1 MIDLRARSPRA
12 AGTAALALA
21 FLLALP
27 VAAQVG
33 PPVRL
38 GPPVQ
43 TAPTAPA
50 SPLAAPP
57 SPLVQPAPPAGRV
70 AAPAI
75 QVDQLRAVDV
85 DSMGVLEGA
94 QGGLGVDMW
103 KGTRRTHVER
113 LLAHLPAA
121 PASLVV
127 RDLQRRLLMSVAG
140 APEGEGAAGSAAEGQ
155 LVALRVDRLAAMGE
169 ERGLTALLDAVPA
182 RLANE
187 PIARARV
194 DAAWL
199 AGDTAG
205 ACANVQRA
213 APLHSGA
220 YWQKAEVFCQAAAGE
235 RAPAETGL
243 RLLQEQRLIDDPA
256 FGLLIEAI
264 NGNARI
270 KIDKVTRL
278 DAMMLAMLR
287 TAKRAVPA
295 DAARAA
301 TPGMLAALAQGV
313 TAEANFRLAAADRA
327 FAAGALAR
335 ETLVDIYKTASLPTD
350 AIANAMQRA
359 EAGDPALSQALIHRA
374 LAIQITPAERVRL
387 IEKAAQI
394 ARKRGSYVAAAR
406 ALAPVLAELRP
417 GPELAGFAHE
427 AARIFY
433 AAGQIN
439 SAHVWYEL
447 ARTQAGRTPEAAQAT
462 LALWPLARLAEGDIA
477 GPWED
482 ARLTAWFDAELKRD
496 GKKAI
501 ERATTLYSLLD
512 AVGEPVTGEAWRELL
527 HGAERVSAAM
537 PSPALWR
544 VFGDAAESRRVGET
558 VLLAVLSLGDLPLDQ
573 ASPMLL
579 HGLIT
584 NLRLVGLDAEA
595 RALALEA
602 ALAAGL

>member
-1 MIDLRARSPRA
+1 
-12 AGTAALALA
+12 
-21 FLLALP
+21 
-27 VAAQVG
+27 
-33 PPVRL
+33 
-38 GPPVQ
+38 
-43 TAPTAPA
+43 
-50 SPLAAPP
+50 
-57 SPLVQPAPPAGRV
+57 
-70 AAPAI
+70 
-75 QVDQLRAVDV
+75 
-85 DSMGVLEGA
+85 MGVLDDA

-103 KGTRRTHVER
+103 KGTRRAHIER
-113 LLAHLPAA
+113 LLTRLPAA
-121 PASLVV
+121 PSSLVL
-127 RDLQRRLLMSVAG
+127 RDLQRRLLLGVAG
-140 APEGEGAAGSAAEGQ
+140 APEGEGATGNAAEGQ

-169 ERGLTALLDAVPA
+169 ERGLAALLDAVPA

-187 PIARARV
+187 PIARARI

-199 AGDTAG
+199 AGDAAG

-213 APLHSGA
+213 APGHGGA

-270 KIDKVTRL
+270 KVDKVARL
-278 DAMMLAMLR
+278 DAMLLAMLR
-287 TAKRAVPA
+287 TAKRAVPG
-295 DAARAA
+295 DTVRTA
-301 TPGMLAALAQGV
+301 TPGVLAALAQGAA
-313 TAEANFRLAAADRA
+313 AETNFRLAAAERA

-335 ETLVDIYKTASLPTD
+335 ETLIDIYKTVSLPTD

-359 EAGDPALSQALIHRA
+359 EAGDPALSQALLHRA
-374 LAIQITPAERVRL
+374 LAIQTTPAERVRL

-394 ARKRGSYVAAAR
+394 ARKRGNYVAAAR

-417 GPELAGFAHE
+417 APELAGFAHE

-439 SAHVWYEL
+439 SAHAWYEL

-462 LALWPLARLAEGDIA
+462 TALWPLARLAEGDIA

-482 ARLTAWFDAELKRD
+482 GRLTAWFDVELKRD
-496 GKKAI
+496 GTKAI

-527 HGAERVSAAM
+527 HGAERASTAM

-558 VLLAVLSLGDLPLDQ
+558 VLLAALSLGDLPLDQ

>member
-1 MIDLRARSPRA
+1 
-12 AGTAALALA
+12 
-21 FLLALP
+21 
-27 VAAQVG
+27 
-33 PPVRL
+33 
-38 GPPVQ
+38 
-43 TAPTAPA
+43 
-50 SPLAAPP
+50 
-57 SPLVQPAPPAGRV
+57 
-70 AAPAI
+70 
-75 QVDQLRAVDV
+75 
-85 DSMGVLEGA
+85 MGVLEDA

-103 KGTRRTHVER
+103 RGTRRAHVER
-113 LLAHLPAA
+113 LLARLPAA
-121 PASLVV
+121 PSSLVL
-127 RDLQRRLLMSVAG
+127 RDLQRRLLLSVAG
-140 APEGEGAAGSAAEGQ
+140 APEGDGAAGSAAEGQ

-169 ERGLTALLDAVPA
+169 ERGLTALLDAVPT

-199 AGDTAG
+199 AGDMAG

-213 APLHSGA
+213 ASGHGGA

-264 NGNARI
+264 NGNSRVRV
-270 KIDKVTRL
+270 DKVARL
-278 DAMMLAMLR
+278 DAMLLAMLGV
-287 TAKRAVPA
+287 AKRAVPG

-301 TPGMLAALAQGV
+301 APGVQAALAHGAAGD
-313 TAEANFRLAAADRA
+313 TSFKLAIAERA

-335 ETLVDIYKTASLPTD
+335 ETLAEIYKTANLPTD
-350 AIANAMQRA
+350 AIANTLQRA

-374 LAIQITPAERVRL
+374 LAIQTSSAERIRL

-394 ARKRGSYVAAAR
+394 ARKRGGYLAAAR
-406 ALAPVLAELRP
+406 ALAPAVGELRP

-439 SAHVWYEL
+439 GAHAWYEL
-447 ARTQAGRTPEAAQAT
+447 ARAQDGRTPEAAQAT

-482 ARLTAWFDAELKRD
+482 GRLTAWFDAELKRD
-496 GKKAI
+496 GKKAV

-527 HGAERVSAAM
+527 HGVERASAAM

-558 VLLAVLSLGDLPLDQ
+558 VLLAALSLGDLPLDQ

>member
-1 MIDLRARSPRA
+1 MTGLHARPGRPPGPA
-12 AGTAALALA
+12 AFALA
-21 FLLALP
+21 FLLAVP
-27 VAAQVG
+27 AAAQIG

-38 GPPVQ
+38 GPPAQ
-43 TAPTAPA
+43 TAPLGQT
-50 SPLAAPP
+50 
-57 SPLVQPAPPAGRV
+57 APPAIPAPTQPAAPAGRT
-70 AAPAI
+70 AGPAI
-75 QVDQLRAVDV
+75 QVDQLRAVDA
-85 DSMGVLEGA
+85 DSMGVLEDA

-103 KGTRRTHVER
+103 KGTRRAHVER
-113 LLAHLPAA
+113 LLARLPAA
-121 PASLVV
+121 PSSLVL
-127 RDLQRRLLMSVAG
+127 RDLQRRLLLSVAG
-140 APEGEGAAGSAAEGQ
+140 APEGEGSAGGAAEGQ

-169 ERGLTALLDAVPA
+169 QRGLTALLNAVPA
-182 RLANE
+182 RLGNE

-199 AGDTAG
+199 GGDAAG
-205 ACANVQRA
+205 ACAAVKRA
-213 APLHSGA
+213 APAHGSA

-243 RLLQEQRLIDDPA
+243 RLLQEQGLIDDPA

-264 NGNARI
+264 NGNARVRV
-270 KIDKVTRL
+270 DKLARL
-278 DAMMLAMLR
+278 DAMTLAMLR

-295 DAARAA
+295 DAARTAL
-301 TPGMLAALAQGV
+301 PGVVAALAQGQSG
-313 TAEANFRLAAADRA
+313 EASAKLAAAERA
-327 FAAGALAR
+327 FALGVLAR
-335 ETLVDIYKTASLPTD
+335 EALIDVYKTATLPTD

-359 EAGDPALSQALIHRA
+359 ETGDPALSQALIHRA

-394 ARKRGSYVAAAR
+394 ARKRGTYVAAAR

-427 AARIFY
+427 AARILY
-433 AAGQIN
+433 AAGQVDG
-439 SAHVWYEL
+439 AHAWYEL
-447 ARTQAGRTPEAAQAT
+447 ARGQAGRTQEAAQAT

-496 GKKAI
+496 GKKAV
-501 ERATTLYSLLD
+501 ERATQLYSLLD
-512 AVGEPVTGEAWRELL
+512 AIGEPVTGEAWRELL
-527 HGAERVSAAM
+527 HGTERTSAAM

-544 VFGDAAESRRVGET
+544 VLGDAAESRRVGET
-558 VLLAVLSLGDLPLDQ
+558 VLLAALSLDDLPLDR